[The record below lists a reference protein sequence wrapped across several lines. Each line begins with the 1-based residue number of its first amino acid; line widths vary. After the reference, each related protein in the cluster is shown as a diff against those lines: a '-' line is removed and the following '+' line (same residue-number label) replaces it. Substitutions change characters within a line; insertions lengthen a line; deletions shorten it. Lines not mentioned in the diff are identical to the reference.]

1 MKKQLMILTVSAF
14 LVGGCGA
21 KETAAP
27 KIDKITLTEQE
38 IKDTQKNSNAA
49 AQLLVRKAI
58 LKEMNDVKYNEEE
71 KKELEE
77 LKKNLELEY
86 FLNKKAM
93 ETTAVDDMEVLQV
106 YQNNIDKLKE
116 GDIVEILPQLKNQ
129 MLLQRREEEKVKY
142 MNSLV
147 EKYDLNGELKKY
159 FPEAEE
165 KQEEVKPTE
174 EKEISKSVKEKSSK

>member
-1 MKKQLMILTVSAF
+1 
-14 LVGGCGA
+14 
-21 KETAAP
+21 
-27 KIDKITLTEQE
+27 
-38 IKDTQKNSNAA
+38 
-49 AQLLVRKAI
+49 
-58 LKEMNDVKYNEEE
+58 MNDVKYSEEE